1 MKPTKEMGVTLT
13 DLTPYTMYDIRISC
27 IPIVSGEVKGF
38 WSETFMTTARTLEDG
53 KEKSLS
59 NYFSGLYV
67 GFILASLIT

>member
-53 KEKSLS
+53 KEMILS
-59 NYFSGLYV
+59 IIFSRLYIW
-67 GFILASLIT
+67 FI